1 MYNCQLKL
9 MLNTNQSINRLIP
22 TIFFTRVEASTYSL
36 DIYTT
41 ELFPL
46 NTFMFFINKCII
58 VNEGET
64 FVLIGDYLNML
75 YIHCI

>member
-1 MYNCQLKL
+1 MYNCQLTLTLSANK
-9 MLNTNQSINRLIP
+9 SINRQKP
-22 TIFFTRVEASTYSL
+22 TIFFTRGEY
-36 DIYTT
+36 IYTT

-58 VNEGET
+58 VIEGET

-75 YIHCI
+75 YIHWI